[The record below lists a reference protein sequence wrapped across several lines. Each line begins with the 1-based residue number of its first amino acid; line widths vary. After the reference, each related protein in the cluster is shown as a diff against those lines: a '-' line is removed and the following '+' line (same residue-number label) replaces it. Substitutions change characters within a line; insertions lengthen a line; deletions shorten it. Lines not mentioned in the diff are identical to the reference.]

1 MSHHNTCYRS
11 EHYDLWFDNGF
22 LLYGMSL
29 ILNSLPASY
38 FRKKHVFFT
47 SDNYFAVLQHNYNR
61 RDTLFILLTEG
72 NDLNFLSELPMLR
85 LPANSTP
92 EELKI
97 FLHQPTR
104 YYKTHPAPRRLGAVY
119 RAGKES
125 YSTYQQWRSGRQHWP
140 VAKPAYKNHLS
151 NPAES
156 D

>member
-1 MSHHNTCYRS
+1 MPARLGFHLLTGAQKMSHHNTCYRS
-11 EHYDLWFDNGF
+11 EHYDLWFDNRF

-29 ILNSLPASY
+29 ILNTLPASY

-47 SDNYFAVLQHNYNR
+47 SDNYFAVLEHNYNR

-97 FLHQPTR
+97 FLHQPR
-104 YYKTHPAPRRLGAVY
+104 NW
-119 RAGKES
+119 E
-125 YSTYQQWRSGRQHWP
+125 
-140 VAKPAYKNHLS
+140 
-151 NPAES
+151 
-156 D
+156 

>member
-1 MSHHNTCYRS
+1 MSHHNTCYRT
-11 EHYDLWFDNGF
+11 EHYDLWFDNRF

-85 LPANSTP
+85 LPADSTP

-104 YYKTHPAPRRLGAVY
+104 
-119 RAGKES
+119 
-125 YSTYQQWRSGRQHWP
+125 
-140 VAKPAYKNHLS
+140 
-151 NPAES
+151 
-156 D
+156 

>member
-85 LPANSTP
+85 LPAKLDAGRVKDISAS
-92 EELKI
+92 
-97 FLHQPTR
+97 
-104 YYKTHPAPRRLGAVY
+104 THPLLQNPSGARRLGAVY

-140 VAKPAYKNHLS
+140 VAKPAYKNHFIKS
-151 NPAES
+151 G
-156 D
+156 

>member
-104 YYKTHPAPRRLGAVY
+104 YYKTHPAPGASVQFTE
-119 RAGKES
+119 REKES
-125 YSTYQQWRSGRQHWP
+125 YSTYQQWRSSRQHWP

-151 NPAES
+151 DPAES

>member
-61 RDTLFILLTEG
+61 LILG
-72 NDLNFLSELPMLR
+72 S
-85 LPANSTP
+85 
-92 EELKI
+92 
-97 FLHQPTR
+97 H
-104 YYKTHPAPRRLGAVY
+104 
-119 RAGKES
+119 
-125 YSTYQQWRSGRQHWP
+125 
-140 VAKPAYKNHLS
+140 
-151 NPAES
+151 
-156 D
+156 